1 MASTVWHHGEWQ
13 QLPVTLP
20 PLPFPAPA
28 YQMCSHLFIHIAGRA
43 HQSTEMSYKTS
54 IISAK
59 CLFMFSTRAESR
71 QQEIGKRGGR
81 RKSGRREEKGKR
93 SKSCGWVCK
102 GACECLELPLHYLH
116 HILRGTSSSSLSS
129 RRQRSGSG
137 GALTANQ

>member
-13 QLPVTLP
+13 QLPVADSPLP
-20 PLPFPAPA
+20 PFLPRA
-28 YQMCSHLFIHIAGRA
+28 YQMCAHLFIHIAGRA

-71 QQEIGKRGGR
+71 QQEIGKRGVGR
-81 RKSGRREEKGKR
+81 GKR
-93 SKSCGWVCK
+93 KRRGSSAGWVCK

-116 HILRGTSSSSLSS
+116 HILRGTSSSISSS
-129 RRQRSGSG
+129 RRQRGGRRGS